1 MNQQKSTFIFILTL
15 GILSMLPPFGV
26 DMYLPS
32 FLEIAKDLGVS
43 PEHTT
48 HAHLFCL
55 WYGVWS
61 AFLGAFW

>member
-32 FLEIAKDLGVS
+32 FLEIAKDLDVS
-43 PEHTT
+43 PEQVQHTRT
-48 HAHLFCL
+48 SFCL
-55 WYGVWS
+55 RYGVWS
-61 AFLGAFW
+61 AFLGAF